1 LKEQAGAV
9 AGGGQ
14 AGWRKVLVVAQIGLS
29 LLLLISAGLFVRTL
43 AHLKDLN
50 PGFDVNHLLA
60 FSVDPTLNGYKPDR
74 AQLFYKQLTH
84 DLASLPGAQSAAV
97 CVVPPLT
104 FDEWDNSVTVESYVS
119 KPGEDMNPWVNF
131 VSPEFFHTLR
141 IPLFEGRDF
150 SEQDAAGTPK
160 VAIVNRKFAHHYF
173 GDRPALG
180 RHIGRG
186 SDPGTKTDIEII
198 GVVGD
203 TKYQTVKAEIPREVY
218 FPYLQNAWAAQMTAY
233 VRTDIPPAQM
243 FPVLRAAVRQR
254 DANLPVYQMKTE
266 ERQRDDSLSV
276 ERLAAT
282 LAMAFGVLATV
293 LAAVGLYGV
302 MAFLVARRTREIGIR
317 MAMGAVTGNVVW
329 LVLREVLLLAGMG
342 IAIGLPPAL
351 LLTRLLAAQ
360 LYGVTPNDPSVIAR
374 AVVGIAATAAVSAY
388 IPARRAT
395 RIDPMTALRYE

>member
-1 LKEQAGAV
+1 
-9 AGGGQ
+9 
-14 AGWRKVLVVAQIGLS
+14 
-29 LLLLISAGLFVRTL
+29 
-43 AHLKDLN
+43 
-50 PGFDVNHLLA
+50 
-60 FSVDPTLNGYKPDR
+60 
-74 AQLFYKQLTH
+74 
-84 DLASLPGAQSAAV
+84 
-97 CVVPPLT
+97 
-104 FDEWDNSVTVESYVS
+104 
-119 KPGEDMNPWVNF
+119 
-131 VSPEFFHTLR
+131 
-141 IPLFEGRDF
+141 
-150 SEQDAAGTPK
+150 
-160 VAIVNRKFAHHYF
+160 
-173 GDRPALG
+173 
-180 RHIGRG
+180 
-186 SDPGTKTDIEII
+186 
-198 GVVGD
+198 
-203 TKYQTVKAEIPREVY
+203 
-218 FPYLQNAWAAQMTAY
+218 MTAY

-282 LAMAFGVLATV
+282 LAIAFGVLATV

-360 LYGVTPNDPSVIAR
+360 LYDVTPNDPSVIAL